1 MATWE
6 FKCPRCG
13 SHIAVDDYDTGEIG
27 QIICVECRNPE
38 LIFVGYDKK
47 SGVDVYELKKLF
59 LEFER
64 LVEKRLERLEAL
76 VDVADFELNSKKIE
90 N

>member
-13 SHIAVDDYDTGEIG
+13 SHMAVDDYDTGETG
-27 QIICVECRNPE
+27 PLICVECRNPE
-38 LIFVGYDKK
+38 LIFMGYDKK

-59 LEFER
+59 LEFETQ
-64 LVEKRLERLEAL
+64 VEERLERLETLIDAGN
-76 VDVADFELNSKKIE
+76 VKLNKKKTQ